1 LVRSGLPIDEAL
13 PALTSAL
20 SANHSVVLQA
30 PPGAGKST
38 VVPLALLEQPWMRGK
53 RLLMLEPRRL
63 AARAVAHRMAQTLEQ
78 SVGATVGYRMRM
90 DTRVSRDTRIEVVT
104 EGVLTRMLQT
114 DPALDGVAAVIFD
127 EFHER
132 SLQAD
137 LGLALTIDA
146 RSNLTPDLRLL
157 VMSAT
162 LDGEGVAKLLD
173 DAPIVT
179 APGRMFPVESR
190 FVGKGAPLLPPMSFV
205 PGQQETPE
213 TLVARTVA
221 RALREEHG
229 DVLVFL
235 PGAREIRR
243 VQSLIESS
251 GLDSSVRI
259 LPLFGEL
266 SGDDQEAALRPA
278 AHGVRKV
285 VLATNIAETSL
296 TIQGV
301 RIIVDSGLVRRSV
314 FDPATGMSRLET
326 QRISRAS
333 ADQRQGRA
341 GRVEPGVCYRIWSEG
356 AQRSLAPFTSPE
368 IVEADLA
375 PLALE
380 LAGWGAR
387 DASELRWLDTPPI
400 AMLASARDLLSR
412 LGALD
417 SSGRITPHGRQM
429 ARLSVHPRLAHMLL
443 RAADLSSLPLAAD
456 LAALLSE
463 RDLLRAAG
471 GSRDADI
478 RSRLEIVRGEGL
490 AQGID
495 RAGLQRA
502 RRAAKDLVQQVTSV
516 VADSAR
522 TAAQPHSRTADRT
535 GDVAAATDS
544 ARPAGL
550 PHGRIGDRAGGAAVA
565 TDSARPAGQP
575 HGRVVDRAGD
585 AASVAA
591 GTLLAFAYPD
601 RVGRRRPG
609 TDGAR
614 YTLANGRGAHF
625 AEIQNLAKQEFI
637 VAVDLDDRE
646 RDARILL
653 AAPLT
658 RDEIDEY
665 LSDRFSRGEAVEWS
679 SRDQAVLARRFVRL
693 DSITLEEKP
702 LRDVPVEEARRAMLE
717 GIRELGVGA
726 LPWTRDARDLQA
738 RMEFVRRLEEGN
750 RAPAALDVAASNAP
764 HVTSGVTAA
773 SNAPRAAPGA
783 ATAASDSNS
792 WPAVSDEALA
802 TTTDVWLAPWL
813 DGVTRRDHLARLAL
827 PEILRA
833 LLPWDKQ
840 RELDQL
846 APTHLQVPSGSNIR
860 IDYLDESAPAVSVK
874 LQEVFGLDATPQ
886 IGGGRVPI
894 TFKLLSPAQ
903 RPVQV
908 TRDLASFWRGSY
920 ADVRKDMRGRYPK
933 HYWPTLQELDLIQK
947 KPKK

>member
-1 LVRSGLPIDEAL
+1 
-13 PALTSAL
+13 
-20 SANHSVVLQA
+20 
-30 PPGAGKST
+30 
-38 VVPLALLEQPWMRGK
+38 
-53 RLLMLEPRRL
+53 MLEPRRL
-63 AARAVAHRMAQTLEQ
+63 AARAIATRMSSTLGETP
-78 SVGATVGYRMRM
+78 GATIGYRMRLE
-90 DTRVSRDTRIEVVT
+90 TRVSRATRVEVVT
-104 EGVLTRMLQT
+104 EGVLTRLLQE
-114 DPALDGVAAVIFD
+114 DPGLEGVAAVIFD

-146 RSNLTPDLRLL
+146 RNNLTPDLKLL
-157 VMSAT
+157 IMSAT
-162 LDGEGVAKLLD
+162 LDGESVAKLLD

-190 FVGKGAPLLPPMSFV
+190 FVGKGAPLLPPAAFV
-205 PGQQETPE
+205 PGQQETAE
-213 TLVARTVA
+213 GLAARTVV
-221 RALREEHG
+221 RALREEQG

-243 VQSLIESS
+243 VQSLLESS
-251 GLDSSVRI
+251 GLDSAVRVF
-259 LPLFGEL
+259 PLFGEL

-278 AHGVRKV
+278 AHGERKV

-314 FDPATGMSRLET
+314 FDPATGMNRLET

-333 ADQRQGRA
+333 AEQRQGRA
-341 GRVEPGVCYRIWSEG
+341 GRLEPGVCYRIWSEG
-356 AQRSLAPFTSPE
+356 AQRSLAPFTPPE
-368 IVEADLA
+368 IVEADLT

-387 DASELRWLDTPPI
+387 DVSELRWLDTPPS
-400 AMLASARDLLSR
+400 AMLASARDLLLR
-412 LGALD
+412 LVALD
-417 SSGRITPHGRQM
+417 ASGRITQHGRQI

-443 RAADLSSLPLAAD
+443 RAADLRSTPLAAD

-471 GSRDADI
+471 GSRDADV
-478 RSRLEIVRGEGL
+478 RNRLEVVRGET
-490 AQGID
+490 ATQGVD
-495 RAGLQRA
+495 RGGLQRA
-502 RRAAKDLVQQVTSV
+502 RRAAKDLVQQVRSV
-516 VADSAR
+516 VAEDPRPAL
-522 TAAQPHSRTADRT
+522 QPHSRTA
-535 GDVAAATDS
+535 GV
-544 ARPAGL
+544 G
-550 PHGRIGDRAGGAAVA
+550 AVA
-565 TDSARPAGQP
+565 DAG
-575 HGRVVDRAGD
+575 AGTGTGT
-585 AASVAA
+585 AGIAA

-601 RVGRRRPG
+601 RIGRRRPG

-637 VAVDLDDRE
+637 VAIDLDDRE

-658 RDEIDEY
+658 RGEIEEH
-665 LSDRFSRGEAVEWS
+665 LSDRLERGESVEWS

-693 DSITLEEKP
+693 DAITLEEKP
-702 LRDVPVEEARRAMLE
+702 LQDVPPEAARTAMLV
-717 GIRELGVGA
+717 GIRELGIDA

-738 RMEFVRRLEEGN
+738 RMEFVRRLEE
-750 RAPAALDVAASNAP
+750 P
-764 HVTSGVTAA
+764 
-773 SNAPRAAPGA
+773 
-783 ATAASDSNS
+783 S
-792 WPAVSDEALA
+792 WTAVSDEALA
-802 TTTDVWLAPWL
+802 ATTDVWLAPWL
-813 DGVTRRDHLARLAL
+813 DGITRRDHLARLAL

-840 RELDQL
+840 RQLDEL
-846 APTHLQVPSGSNIR
+846 APTHLRVPSGSNIH
-860 IDYLDESAPAVSVK
+860 IDYLDESAPAVSVR
-874 LQEVFGLDATPQ
+874 LQEVFGLDATPR

-894 TFKLLSPAQ
+894 TFKLLSPAH

-933 HYWPTLQELDLIQK
+933 HYWPENPLEAEATRGGRRRT
-947 KPKK
+947 

>member
-13 PALTSAL
+13 PQLTSAL
-20 SANHSVVLQA
+20 AANHSVVLQA

-38 VVPLALLEQPWMRGK
+38 VIPLALLEQPWMRGK

-114 DPALDGVAAVIFD
+114 DPSLDGVAAVIFD

-146 RSNLTPDLRLL
+146 RNNLTPDLKLL

-162 LDGEGVAKLLD
+162 LDGEGVARLLD

-190 FVGKGAPLLPPMSFV
+190 FVGKGAPLLPPTSFV

-213 TLVARTVA
+213 GLVARVIA
-221 RALREEHG
+221 RALREEQG
-229 DVLVFL
+229 DILVFL

-243 VQSLIESS
+243 VQSLLVSS
-251 GLDSSVRI
+251 GLDSAVRV

-266 SGDDQEAALRPA
+266 SGDDQDAALRPA
-278 AHGVRKV
+278 AYGSRKV

-333 ADQRQGRA
+333 AEQRQGRA

-356 AQRSLAPFTSPE
+356 AQRSLAPFTPPE

-380 LAGWGAR
+380 LAGWGTR
-387 DASELRWLDTPPI
+387 DPSELRWLDTPPA
-400 AMLASARDLLSR
+400 AMLASARDLLAR

-417 SSGRITPHGRQM
+417 ASGRITQHGRQM

-443 RAADLSSLPLAAD
+443 RATDLRSLPLACD

-478 RSRLEIVRGEGL
+478 RSRLELVRGEGF
-490 AQGID
+490 AQGAD

-502 RRAAKDLVQQVTSV
+502 RRAAKDLAQQVRSV
-516 VADSAR
+516 VADDAR
-522 TAAQPHSRTADRT
+522 PLAQAQSGIADR
-535 GDVAAATDS
+535 AAD
-544 ARPAGL
+544 
-550 PHGRIGDRAGGAAVA
+550 AAV
-565 TDSARPAGQP
+565 
-575 HGRVVDRAGD
+575 
-585 AASVAA
+585 VAA

-601 RVGRRRPG
+601 RIARRRPG
-609 TDGAR
+609 SDGAR

-625 AEIQNLAKQEFI
+625 AEVQNLAKQEFI
-637 VAVDLDDRE
+637 VALDLDDRE

-658 RDEIDEY
+658 RGEIDEY
-665 LSDRFSRGEAVEWS
+665 LSERLERGESVGWN
-679 SRDQAVLARRFVRL
+679 SREQAVLARRFVRL
-693 DSITLEEKP
+693 GAITLEERP
-702 LRDVPVEEARRAMLE
+702 LQDVPVEAARLAMLE
-717 GIRELGVGA
+717 GIRELGIDA

-738 RMEFVRRLEEGN
+738 RMEFVRRLEQGESV
-750 RAPAALDVAASNAP
+750 RDARHVVAATNNA
-764 HVTSGVTAA
+764 A
-773 SNAPRAAPGA
+773 GA
-783 ATAASDSNS
+783 AARAASDDTSDAAANGAAASAPEPDDDS

-802 TTTDVWLAPWL
+802 ATPDVWLAPWL
-813 DGVTRRDHLARLAL
+813 DGVTRRDHLARLSL

-860 IDYLDESAPAVSVK
+860 IDYLDESAPAVSVR
-874 LQEVFGLDATPQ
+874 LQEVFGLDATPR

-933 HYWPTLQELDLIQK
+933 HYWPENPLEAEATRGARRRT
-947 KPKK
+947 